1 MTSPPRIGHLME
13 TARDASTPLT
23 GRLLDDRYRL
33 DSLLARGGMATVYL
47 ATDTR
52 LDRHVAVKVM
62 HRALADDPEFVARF
76 AREARAA
83 AKVQSP
89 EVVAV
94 HDQGTDRETGLA
106 YLVMEHVQGIN
117 LRQLLQEHGALTPA
131 RAVAIVEPVLRALAA
146 AHAAGLVHRDVK
158 PENVLLADDGRV
170 KVADFGLARAIETSN
185 LTQTTGLLIGTV
197 AYLAPEQ
204 VESGTADARSDVYAT
219 GVLLWE
225 LLTGAPPYAG
235 DKPLS
240 VAYRHVHEDVPPP
253 STVTAGIPPALD
265 ALVVRATRRD
275 PAQRPVDAGAFLAEL
290 VAVRADLPS
299 VGDSPMEHQTLVVPR
314 RTPKVPRQR
323 RQGRRALI
331 VLLVLALLALGGGYY
346 LGSYRY
352 TKAPSVL
359 GLNLANA
366 TKALDKA
373 GLQVKRGENQYSETV
388 ARGLVLLQDPA
399 PHDRVRKD
407 GTVTVRLSAGPDR
420 RLVPRVTG
428 KSVSDAHDALVAAGL
443 EVSATTKKVFSDTV
457 AKDLVVTTDP
467 APGLRLRPGTSVTLV
482 VSKGKQPVDVP
493 NVTGMKQDKAEKALH
508 DLGFVVTVQQV
519 FSDTV
524 RAGLVVD
531 QTPSSG
537 SADRGSTV
545 LLHVSK
551 GADLV
556 DVPNVIGKK
565 PDDAAKILT
574 DAGFQAVR
582 VDAVFGRGRTVYNT
596 DPSPGTKAR
605 RGSTVTYFV
614 N

>member
-1 MTSPPRIGHLME
+1 ME
-13 TARDASTPLT
+13 TDPGSETAAPLT

-33 DSLLARGGMATVYL
+33 DRLVARGGMATVYV

-52 LDRHVAVKVM
+52 LDRQVAVKVM

-83 AKVQSP
+83 ARVQAP

-117 LRQLLQEHGALTPA
+117 LRQLLLERGALSPA
-131 RAVAIVEPVLRALAA
+131 RAVSIVEQVLRALAA

-158 PENVLLADDGRV
+158 PENVLLGDDGRV

-253 STVTAGIPPALD
+253 SSAVGGIPPELD
-265 ALVVRATRRD
+265 DLVVRATRRD
-275 PAQRPVDAGAFLAEL
+275 PAQRPVDAAEFLAEL
-290 VAVRADLPS
+290 VPIKGLLPDVAPDGVTS
-299 VGDSPMEHQTLVVPR
+299 HQTLIVPR
-314 RTPKVPRQR
+314 RATSTPKPRR
-323 RQGRRALI
+323 TGRKALV

-352 TKAPSVL
+352 TEAPSVI
-359 GLNLANA
+359 GLTLTQA
-366 TKALDKA
+366 TTTLDKD
-373 GLQVKRGENQYSETV
+373 GLHVRRGDDEFSEAVPKGQVISQKPG
-388 ARGLVLLQDPA
+388 AKG
-399 PHDRVRKD
+399 RVRKG
-407 GTVTVRLSAGPDR
+407 GTVTVRLSKGPDR
-420 RLVPRVTG
+420 REVPRVTG
-428 KSVSDAHDALVAAGL
+428 KSITDARTALVDAGL
-443 EVSATTKKVFSDTV
+443 EVASPNKLEYSQTV
-457 AKDLVVTTDP
+457 AKGLVIRTDP
-467 APGLRLRPGTSVTLV
+467 KAGDRVKPLTVITLV
-482 VSKGKQPVDVP
+482 VSNGKQPVEVP
-493 NVTGMKQDKAEKALH
+493 NVTGQKQDKAKKALE
-508 DLGFVVTVQQV
+508 DRGFVVDVQQV

-524 RAGLVVD
+524 EVGVVVEQTPSSGTADKGSTITLKVSKGPDLVTVPDVEGTNHTEAKGVLERAGLVVKEVVYLPGGPGD
-531 QTPSSG
+531 
-537 SADRGSTV
+537 V
-545 LLHVSK
+545 LTTSPKH
-551 GADLV
+551 
-556 DVPNVIGKK
+556 GKK
-565 PDDAAKILT
+565 VK
-574 DAGFQAVR
+574 
-582 VDAVFGRGRTVYNT
+582 RGTTVTVY
-596 DPSPGTKAR
+596 
-605 RGSTVTYFV
+605 YY
-614 N
+614 

>member
-1 MTSPPRIGHLME
+1 ME

-23 GRLLDDRYRL
+23 GRVLDDRYRL

-62 HRALADDPEFVARF
+62 HRALAEDPEFVARF

-83 AKVQSP
+83 ARVQAP

-117 LRQLLQEHGALTPA
+117 LRQLLQERGALTPA

-204 VESGTADARSDVYAT
+204 VESGTANARSDVYAT

-253 STVTAGIPPALD
+253 STAAAGIPPALD

-275 PAQRPVDAGAFLAEL
+275 PAQRPADAGAFLAEL

-299 VGDSPMEHQTLVVPR
+299 VAESVGERQTLVVPR
-314 RTPKVPRQR
+314 LTAKSPRPPR
-323 RQGRRALI
+323 RGRRAVVL
-331 VLLVLALLALGGGYY
+331 LLVLALLALGGGYY
-346 LGSYRY
+346 LGSYRF

-359 GLNLANA
+359 GLTLAKA
-366 TKALDKA
+366 TQSLDRQ
-373 GLQVKRGENQYSETV
+373 GLHVRRGVDQYSETV
-388 ARGLVLLQDPA
+388 TRGLVLHQDPG
-399 PHDRVRKD
+399 PSERVRKN
-407 GTVTVRLSAGPDR
+407 GSVTVQLSKGPDR
-420 RLVPRVTG
+420 RVVPSVKGKDVT
-428 KSVSDAHDALVAAGL
+428 KAREALVAVGL
-443 EVSATTKKVFSDTV
+443 EVAAKTRSAYSQTV
-457 AKDLVVTTDP
+457 AKDLVITTDP
-467 APGLRLRPGTSVTLV
+467 APGQHLKPGTTVTLV
-482 VSKGKQPVDVP
+482 VSKGKEPVEVP
-493 NVTGMKQDKAEKALH
+493 NVTGLKQDKAVKQLT
-508 DLGFVVTVQQV
+508 DLGFAVDVQQV

-524 RAGLVVD
+524 KAGLVVD

-545 LLHVSK
+545 VLHVSK
-551 GADLV
+551 GPDVVA
-556 DVPNVIGKK
+556 VPNVIGMS
-565 PDDAAKILT
+565 PDEAAATLAA
-574 DAGFQAVR
+574 DGFQPER

-596 DPSPGTKAR
+596 DPSPGTKAK
-605 RGSTVTYFV
+605 RGSTVRYFV